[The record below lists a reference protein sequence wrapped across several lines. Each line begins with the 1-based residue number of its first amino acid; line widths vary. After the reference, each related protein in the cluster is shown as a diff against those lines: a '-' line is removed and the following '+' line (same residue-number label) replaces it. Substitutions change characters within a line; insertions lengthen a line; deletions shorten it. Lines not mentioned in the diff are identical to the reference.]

1 MLKRLPLATQLLV
14 LLSLAI
20 SIAFVGAVAV
30 TVLAQRAN
38 DENARD
44 TLVTNRIE
52 ELVLTLDALAPE
64 NQFEFAADASNR
76 VTTIDIA
83 SNPAVLNTSA
93 DDRSHLLATR
103 IGETFTQSDVRVS
116 VLSRAEPNLPEDPR
130 SFGLNREIVLVS
142 LQLVDGRWLNFSA
155 REPQSWQTN
164 GQRRYLLSIYA
175 CSLII
180 VLGAV
185 WIFLRRTI
193 SPIQE
198 LAIAAQRS
206 AKGDRSARVREAGP
220 FEFQQAAK
228 AFNTMQERISKFDA
242 ERTRT
247 IAAVGHDLRTPLT
260 SLRIRAEMIEGELR
274 EPMIETLD
282 EVAAMADGLV
292 SYARTGQSENLKQ
305 SVSVKDL
312 LAKLCEELH
321 VPLHATADP
330 VITAGPV
337 SLSRAIRNLV
347 ENALVY
353 AGQAEVV
360 LSMQADKVIIKVED
374 NGPGIEPALLSTILD
389 PFVRGEASRNRKT
402 GGSGLGLSIA
412 RDIIVAHGGELS
424 VTNKPKRGVT
434 ALVKLP
440 SLSARR

>member
-1 MLKRLPLATQLLV
+1 M
-14 LLSLAI
+14 
-20 SIAFVGAVAV
+20 SIAFIGALAV

-52 ELVLTLDALAPE
+52 ELVLTLSALARE
-64 NQFEFAADASNR
+64 NQAEFAADASNR
-76 VTTIDIA
+76 VTTIKIA
-83 SNPAVLNTSA
+83 AAPSVLNTSA
-93 DDRSHLLATR
+93 DDRSILLAAR
-103 IGETFTQSDVRVS
+103 IAQDLGHSDVRVS
-116 VLSRAEPNLPEDPR
+116 ILSRAEPSLPEDSR

-142 LQLVDGRWLNFSA
+142 LKLADDRWLNFSG
-155 REPQSWQTN
+155 REPLSWHTN
-164 GQRRYLLSIYA
+164 GQLRYLLSIYA

-185 WIFLRRTI
+185 WVFLRRTI

-228 AFNTMQERISKFDA
+228 AFNTMQERISQFDA

-282 EVAAMADGLV
+282 EVAVMADGLV
-292 SYARTGQSENLKQ
+292 SYARTGQSENLTQ
-305 SVSVKDL
+305 SVSLKEL
-312 LAKLCEELH
+312 LAKLCEELD
-321 VPLHATADP
+321 VPFHAKGDP

-337 SLSRAIRNLV
+337 SFSRAIRNLV
-347 ENALVY
+347 ENALAY
-353 AGQAEVV
+353 AGQAEVA
-360 LSMQADKVIIKVED
+360 LSVRAGKAIIKVED
-374 NGPGIEPALLSTILD
+374 DGPGIEPALLSTIFD
-389 PFVRGEASRNRKT
+389 PFVRGEASRNRET
-402 GGSGLGLSIA
+402 GGAGLGLSIA

-424 VTNKPKRGVT
+424 LVNKPERGVS
-434 ALVKLP
+434 ALVKVP
-440 SLSARR
+440 SLSTRR

>member
-1 MLKRLPLATQLLV
+1 M
-14 LLSLAI
+14 
-20 SIAFVGAVAV
+20 SIAFVGALAV

-52 ELVLTLDALAPE
+52 ELVLTLSALAPE
-64 NQFEFAADASNR
+64 NQAEFAADASNR
-76 VTTIDIA
+76 VTTIKIA
-83 SNPAVLNTSA
+83 ADPAVLNTSA
-93 DDRSHLLATR
+93 DDRSILLAAR
-103 IGETFTQSDVRVS
+103 IAQDLGQNDVRVS
-116 VLSRAEPNLPEDPR
+116 ILSRAEPSLPEDSR
-130 SFGLNREIVLVS
+130 NFGLNREVVLVS
-142 LQLVDGRWLNFSA
+142 LQLDNNRWLNFSA
-155 REPQSWQTN
+155 REPLSWHTN
-164 GQRRYLLSIYA
+164 GQLGYLLSIYA

-185 WIFLRRTI
+185 WIFLRQTI

-228 AFNTMQERISKFDA
+228 AFNTMQERISQFDA

-292 SYARTGQSENLKQ
+292 SYARTGQSENLTQ
-305 SVSVKDL
+305 SVSLKEL
-312 LAKLCEELH
+312 LAKLCEELD
-321 VPLHATADP
+321 VPFHATGDP

-337 SLSRAIRNLV
+337 SFSRAIRNLV
-347 ENALVY
+347 ENALAY

-360 LSMQADKVIIKVED
+360 LSVQGGKAIIKVED
-374 NGPGIEPALLSTILD
+374 DGPGIELGLLSTIFD
-389 PFVRGEASRNRKT
+389 PFVRGEASRSRVT
-402 GGSGLGLSIA
+402 GGAGLGLSIA
-412 RDIIVAHGGELS
+412 RDIIVAHGGELD
-424 VTNKPKRGVT
+424 VVNKPERGVS
-434 ALVKLP
+434 ALVMVP
-440 SLSARR
+440 SLSTRR